1 LPSSSPCY
9 NEHGKEVVSMSIV
22 VKVSDLRERV
32 KELRQDGVHLVEL
45 SIHDDGDDPFI
56 AVTSADDPHEGVDYD
71 DIDGVPAK

>member
-1 LPSSSPCY
+1 
-9 NEHGKEVVSMSIV
+9 MSIV

-45 SIHDDGDDPFI
+45 SIHDDGDAPFI